1 MQAFLDRREPMRLGH
16 LLLPLFSQLALSSS
30 LEPFRLANTQLQ
42 RPAYEWMTLSA
53 DGGPVEASNGLSNNV
68 TASIADT
75 AMLDMLFV
83 HASYEAERGMT
94 GSVLAYI
101 RRQARFGA
109 IVVGIETG
117 CLALARAGILDGYQA
132 TCHWEDLDSMAET
145 FPNILVKKDVFVFDR
160 DRITVAGGAAAMDM
174 AMTLIAAK
182 HGPALATFM
191 AEEFVLPGIRPADA
205 PQRFAATHGAGSP
218 NLTAAI
224 ALMEN
229 NLEAPLPIG
238 ALARRVGISVRELE
252 RLFRR
257 WLETTP
263 AAYYRD
269 LRLRRARAL
278 LQQTEQPITEIALG
292 NGFADAAHFSRA
304 FKTLFGHPPSQERRI
319 RSLQNVAQK

>member
-1 MQAFLDRREPMRLGH
+1 MQAFLVRKEPVRLGH
-16 LLLPLFSQLALSSS
+16 LLLPRFSQLALSSS
-30 LEPFRLANTQLQ
+30 LEPFRLANTQLD
-42 RPAYEWMTLSA
+42 RAAYEWMTLSV
-53 DGGPVEASNGLSNNV
+53 DGGPVEASNGISNNV
-68 TASIADT
+68 TASIAET
-75 AMLDMLFV
+75 PVLDMLFV
-83 HASYEAERGMT
+83 HASYEPDRSMT
-94 GSVLAYI
+94 APVLSYL

-109 IVVGIETG
+109 ILVGIETG
-117 CLALARAGILDGYQA
+117 GLVLARAGVLDGYQA
-132 TCHWEDLDSMAET
+132 TSHWEVLDSMAET
-145 FPNILVKKDVFVFDR
+145 FPNVLVKKDVFVFDR
-160 DRITVAGGAAAMDM
+160 DRITAAGGVAAMDM
-174 AMTLIAAK
+174 AMTLIAAR
-182 HGPALATFM
+182 HGPTLATFM

-205 PQRFAATHGAGSP
+205 PQRFAESHGAGSP

-224 ALMEN
+224 AVMER

-263 AAYYRD
+263 AAYYRE

-304 FKTLFGHPPSQERRI
+304 FKALFGHPPSHERRI
-319 RSLQNVAQK
+319 RTL

>member
-1 MQAFLDRREPMRLGH
+1 MQAFLDRREPVRLGH
-16 LLLPLFSQLALSSS
+16 FLLPRFSQLALSSS
-30 LEPFRLANTQLQ
+30 LEPFRLANTQLD
-42 RPAYEWMTLSA
+42 RAAYEWMTLSV

-75 AMLDMLFV
+75 PVLDMLFI
-83 HASYEAERGMT
+83 HASYEHDRSMT
-94 GSVLAYI
+94 GPVLSYL

-109 IVVGIETG
+109 ILVGIETG
-117 CLALARAGILDGYQA
+117 CLVLARAGVLDFYQA
-132 TCHWEDLDSMAET
+132 TCHWENLDGMAET
-145 FPNILVKKDVFVFDR
+145 FPKVLVKRDVFVIDR
-160 DRITVAGGAAAMDM
+160 DRITVAGGVAAIDM
-174 AMTLIAAK
+174 AMTLIAAR
-182 HGPALATFM
+182 HGPALATYM

-205 PQRFAATHGAGSP
+205 PQRFAENHGAGSP

-224 ALMEN
+224 AVMEQ

-238 ALARRVGISVRELE
+238 GLARRVGISVRELE

-292 NGFADAAHFSRA
+292 NGFSDAAHFSRA
-304 FKTLFGHPPSQERRI
+304 FKALFGHPPSHERRI
-319 RSLQNVAQK
+319 RVL